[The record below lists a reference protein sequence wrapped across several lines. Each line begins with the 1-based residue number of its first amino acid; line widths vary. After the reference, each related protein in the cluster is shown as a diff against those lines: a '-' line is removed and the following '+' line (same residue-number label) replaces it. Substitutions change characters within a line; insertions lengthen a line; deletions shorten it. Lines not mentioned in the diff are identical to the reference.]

1 MIHIYNVEHDQIQIK
16 LIVNEF
22 IHPELLPLSYINFE
36 HLFAIITDL
45 LLLLN
50 QSTLCS
56 IPIPST
62 AISNCYQDECAMNYL
77 QSLMPVIDRCLLLY
91 AHELYRDTPKHE

>member
-36 HLFAIITDL
+36 HLFAIIIDL

-50 QSTLCS
+50 QSSLCS
-56 IPIPST
+56 ISIPSE
-62 AISNCYQDECAMNYL
+62 AIRIS
-77 QSLMPVIDRCLLLY
+77 
-91 AHELYRDTPKHE
+91 YRFLIISGSIERKTLEKIG

>member
-1 MIHIYNVEHDQIQIK
+1 MAENRLDLLLMIHIYNVEHDQIQIK

-50 QSTLCS
+50 QSSLCS
-56 IPIPST
+56 IPIPSE
-62 AISNCYQDECAMNYL
+62 AIRNS
-77 QSLMPVIDRCLLLY
+77 
-91 AHELYRDTPKHE
+91 YRFLIIPGSIERKTLEKIG

>member
-36 HLFAIITDL
+36 HLFAIIIDL

-50 QSTLCS
+50 QSSLCS
-56 IPIPST
+56 ISIPSE
-62 AISNCYQDECAMNYL
+62 AIRNS
-77 QSLMPVIDRCLLLY
+77 
-91 AHELYRDTPKHE
+91 YRFLIISESIERKTLEKIG